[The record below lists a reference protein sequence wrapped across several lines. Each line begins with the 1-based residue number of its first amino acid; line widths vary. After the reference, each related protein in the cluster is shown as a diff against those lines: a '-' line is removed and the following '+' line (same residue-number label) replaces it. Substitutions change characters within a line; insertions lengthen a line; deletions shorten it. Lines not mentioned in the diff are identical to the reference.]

1 MKQFFIA
8 RRMSLVLLLAIGALF
23 GAACTGPAGTEGPP
37 GPEGSEGPPGPAG
50 APGQHGQEGLAGSP
64 GAPGQHGQEGAP
76 GEHGSP
82 GQHGAQGEDG
92 APGPQGLAGPPGP
105 PGPAGSDALK
115 SAVSFEIYPS
125 VMNWPGRER
134 SKGAW
139 FVGAGLEPGQW
150 FDIMLEPG
158 GEAVTILLFGDEQG
172 PALRQANSD
181 GAFALGLPIDG
192 RDGRFLAGFVQEDFQ
207 VVTVRLVDQDTRAV
221 LATSQ
226 WVLCDGGEEDPLLCT
241 IAEDPID
248 TGRVTRP

>member
-8 RRMSLVLLLAIGALF
+8 RRMGLVLLLVIGALF
-23 GAACTGPAGTEGPP
+23 GAACTGPAGPEGPTGP
-37 GPEGSEGPPGPAG
+37 EGPEGSPGPPG
-50 APGQHGQEGLAGSP
+50 APGQHGQEGL
-64 GAPGQHGQEGAP
+64 PGQHGD
-76 GEHGSP
+76 P
-82 GQHGAQGEDG
+82 GQHGAQGADG
-92 APGPQGLAGPPGP
+92 APGPQGPPGP
-105 PGPAGSDALK
+105 QGSTGPPGSDALK

-125 VMNWPGRER
+125 VMNWPSRER

-150 FDIMLEPG
+150 FDIILEPG

-226 WVLCDGGEEDPLLCT
+226 WVLCDGGEEDPLLCA
-241 IAEDPID
+241 IAGDPIE